1 MTVCRNISPHENK
14 SRPRDENLRD
24 VTKVKL
30 LNPANKNPEVE
41 NLEII
46 LINYYKDPQ
55 ISIHSGFR
63 GLKLPG
69 EKGLSGIQNF

>member
-1 MTVCRNISPHENK
+1 MAVCRNISPHENK
-14 SRPRDENLRD
+14 SRPRDGNLRD
-24 VTKVKL
+24 VPKVKL

-41 NLEII
+41 NLEIFF
-46 LINYYKDPQ
+46 INNYKDPQ

-63 GLKLPG
+63 GLKHPG